1 MALSISKGIKQRA
14 QKVVVYGPEGIGK
27 TTLASKFPSPL
38 FVDTEGGTGHID
50 VARVIPAPKSWTEL
64 MRIVKAVKTE
74 RPCSTLVVDTAD
86 WAEQMCIAH
95 VCAKYKQDGLEGF
108 GYGKGHVY
116 LAEEFGRLLDALSD
130 VADSGINVVVTA
142 HAQMRKFEQPDEA
155 APYDRWELKLQKKVA
170 PLVKEWCDVLL
181 FINWKTTVE
190 TVGEGKSAKGKARNA
205 RRTLYCEHHACWD
218 AKNRWGLK
226 AEEPCDWSVIA
237 PHVPDLAASAPHATA
252 APAAPA
258 VTASQP
264 TAHVVGAD
272 ATRPAQQAPMAQGPD
287 PFWGEQGAPAGF
299 SPGVSAKC
307 EGEGLPDY
315 FKPLLQLMAQDGTTM
330 DEVVDVVA
338 AKGYYTKDTPPERY
352 DRGFVEGVLIAA
364 WPQVSQAIKDGLP
377 F

>member
-1 MALSISKGIKQRA
+1 MALSISKGVKQRA

-50 VARVIPAPKSWTEL
+50 VARVDPAPKSWAEL
-64 MRIVKAVKTE
+64 TGIVKAVKAE
-74 RPCSTLVVDTAD
+74 CPCSTLVVDTAD
-86 WAEQMCIAH
+86 WAEAMCIAH
-95 VCAKYKQDGLEGF
+95 VCAKNKWASIETP
-108 GYGKGHVY
+108 GYGQGYTQLK
-116 LAEEFGRLLDALSD
+116 EEFGRLLDLLSD

-155 APYDRWELKLQKKVA
+155 APYDRWELKLQRKVA
-170 PLVKEWCDVLL
+170 PIVKEWCDALL
-181 FINWKTTVE
+181 FLNWKTTVE
-190 TVGEGKSAKGKARNA
+190 TVDAGMGQAKGKARNA

-237 PHVPDLAASAPHATA
+237 PHVPDIAAQATHAPAI
-252 APAAPA
+252 PAAPA
-258 VTASQP
+258 GMTAQ
-264 TAHVVGAD
+264 A
-272 ATRPAQQAPMAQGPD
+272 PAQDANPPAKQTARQQVRPQPD
-287 PFWGEQGAPAGF
+287 PFWGEQGVPEGF
-299 SPGVSAKC
+299 TPGVAPKR

-315 FKPLLQLMAQDGTTM
+315 FAPLLQLMAQDGTTM

-338 AKGYYTKDTPPERY
+338 AKGYYTKDTPPEKY

>member
-1 MALSISKGIKQRA
+1 MLNISRGVRKRA
-14 QKVVVYGPEGIGK
+14 QKVCLYGPEGIGK
-27 TTLASKFPSPL
+27 TTLASKFPNPL

-50 VARVIPAPKSWTEL
+50 VARVDPAPKSWTEL
-64 MRIVKAVKTE
+64 MGIVKAVKAE

-86 WAEQMCIAH
+86 WAEAMCIAH

-116 LAEEFGRLLDALSD
+116 LAEEFGRLLDALTD

-170 PLVKEWCDVLL
+170 PIVKEWCDALL

-226 AEEPCDWSVIA
+226 PEEPCDWSVIA
-237 PHVPDLAASAPHATA
+237 PHVPDLAAPAAPTPTVTA
-252 APAAPA
+252 APSAAAAQTPDRP
-258 VTASQP
+258 VKTQTRQP
-264 TAHVVGAD
+264 IQ
-272 ATRPAQQAPMAQGPD
+272 QQAKPQSD
-287 PFWGEQGAPAGF
+287 PFWGEKGAPAGF
-299 SPGVSAKC
+299 APGVAPKH

-315 FKPLLQLMAQDGTTM
+315 FAPLLQLMAQDGTTM

-338 AKGYYTKDTPPERY
+338 AKGYYTKDTPPEKY

>member
-50 VARVIPAPKSWTEL
+50 VARVDPAPKSWTEL
-64 MRIVKAVKTE
+64 MGIVKAVKTE

-95 VCAKYKQDGLEGF
+95 VCAKNKWSSIETP
-108 GYGKGHVY
+108 GYGQGYTQLK
-116 LAEEFGRLLDALSD
+116 EEFGRLLDLLSD

-155 APYDRWELKLQKKVA
+155 APYDRWELKLQRKVA
-170 PLVKEWCDVLL
+170 PLVKEWCDALL
-181 FINWKTTVE
+181 FLNWKTTVE
-190 TVGEGKSAKGKARNA
+190 TVDAGMGQAKGKARNA

-226 AEEPCDWSVIA
+226 AEEPCDWSVIV
-237 PHVPDLAASAPHATA
+237 PHVPDLAASAPHAPAATA
-252 APAAPA
+252 APAVPA
-258 VTASQP
+258 VTAAQP
-264 TAHVVGAD
+264 A
-272 ATRPAQQAPMAQGPD
+272 ATQPAQQAPTAQGPD
-287 PFWGEQGAPAGF
+287 PFWGEKGAPDGF
-299 SPGVSAKC
+299 APGVAPKR
-307 EGEGLPDY
+307 EGEGLPGY

-338 AKGYYTKDTPPERY
+338 AKGYYTKDTPPEKY
-352 DRGFVEGVLIAA
+352 DKGFVEGVLIAA

>member
-1 MALSISKGIKQRA
+1 MALSISKGVKQRA

-50 VARVIPAPKSWTEL
+50 VARVDPAPKSWTEL
-64 MRIVKAVKTE
+64 MGIVKAVKAE

-86 WAEQMCIAH
+86 WAEAMCIAH

-116 LAEEFGRLLDALSD
+116 LAEEFGRLLDALTD

-170 PLVKEWCDVLL
+170 PIVKEWCDALL

-226 AEEPCDWSVIA
+226 PEEPCDWSVIA
-237 PHVPDLAASAPHATA
+237 PHVPELATA
-252 APAAPA
+252 ASTPAMPVQAAPVSPATQAPQGPAA
-258 VTASQP
+258 SQ
-264 TAHVVGAD
+264 
-272 ATRPAQQAPMAQGPD
+272 ATTVQPD
-287 PFWGEQGAPAGF
+287 PFWGEQGAPEGF
-299 SPGVSAKC
+299 HPGAAVKGGAS
-307 EGEGLPDY
+307 LPDY
-315 FKPLLQLMAQDGTTM
+315 FAPLLQLMERDGATM
-330 DEVVDVVA
+330 DEVQDVVA
-338 AKGYYTKDTPPERY
+338 KRGYYTADTPPEKY
-352 DRGFVEGVLIAA
+352 ERGFVEGVLIAA
-364 WPQVSQAIKDGLP
+364 WDQVNRMIKDEVP